1 MVSSV
6 LSYLSKDNNR
16 NGLYNIVSANYEG
29 YPVQFGLI
37 FSRPTT
43 VESVLSVD

>member
-29 YPVQFGLI
+29 YPVQFGLHI
-37 FSRPTT
+37 LPANHRGECIVS
-43 VESVLSVD
+43 